1 MLLRQLSL
9 LFTSLLAGCSALS
22 PVNWLVP
29 NEGYQQPETQ
39 AYGDLPRQQLDIYL
53 PQKLASQAPVVVFY
67 YGGSWRNGE
76 RASYRFVAQAL
87 ASRGIITVIPDYRLF
102 PEVRYPD
109 FLRDS
114 AKALAWVKAH
124 QTDWQ
129 AQPGPLFIMGHSAGA
144 YNAAMLALDPRWLKQ
159 QDLSPDILSG
169 WIGLAGPYDFLPIRN
184 PDVRPV
190 FYHPVTPVDS
200 QPLFHAQPGSP
211 PALLLAGSADD
222 LVDPKRNTEQL
233 ARALAEQQVPV
244 DSAILNDLGHIKI
257 LLTLAAPFQ
266 HRAPVI
272 QRISCFIDAQAGS
285 DGAESPSSD
294 CLASREEIM

>member
-1 MLLRQLSL
+1 
-9 LFTSLLAGCSALS
+9 
-22 PVNWLVP
+22 
-29 NEGYQQPETQ
+29 
-39 AYGDLPRQQLDIYL
+39 
-53 PQKLASQAPVVVFY
+53 
-67 YGGSWRNGE
+67 
-76 RASYRFVAQAL
+76 
-87 ASRGIITVIPDYRLF
+87 
-102 PEVRYPD
+102 
-109 FLRDS
+109 
-114 AKALAWVKAH
+114 
-124 QTDWQ
+124 
-129 AQPGPLFIMGHSAGA
+129 
-144 YNAAMLALDPRWLKQ
+144 
-159 QDLSPDILSG
+159 
-169 WIGLAGPYDFLPIRN
+169 
-184 PDVRPV
+184 V

-266 HRAPVI
+266 HWAPVI